1 MNSVEGG
8 EIELKEA
15 QEVAFLVKTGLTEQ
29 RHMNIAY
36 GASLLAIVEVIARE
50 RGIAVEELV
59 IVREGEGIV
68 AVDLIIESG
77 HPHKRRYHVHHRSL
91 VKVTVFYGAKHQGLD
106 FKRHDTIDDV
116 FEWAV
121 ALEAFGIDEAM
132 AGEFVLVRHGQKDE
146 LPGDEHIGHLAG
158 RETELKL
165 DLVRGDIA
173 NG

>member
-1 MNSVEGG
+1 MNSGEGG
-8 EIELKEA
+8 EIELEEA
-15 QEVAFLVKTGLTEQ
+15 QEVALLVKTGLTEQ
-29 RHMNIAY
+29 RHMNIAH
-36 GASLLAIVEVIARE
+36 GASLLAIVEVVARE
-50 RGIAVEELV
+50 RGIALEDLV

-68 AVDLIIESG
+68 AVDLIIEPG
-77 HPHKRRYHVHHRSL
+77 YHHKRRYHVHHRSL

-106 FKRHDTIDDV
+106 FKRHDAVDDV

-121 ALEAFGIDEAM
+121 ALEVFGIDEAM